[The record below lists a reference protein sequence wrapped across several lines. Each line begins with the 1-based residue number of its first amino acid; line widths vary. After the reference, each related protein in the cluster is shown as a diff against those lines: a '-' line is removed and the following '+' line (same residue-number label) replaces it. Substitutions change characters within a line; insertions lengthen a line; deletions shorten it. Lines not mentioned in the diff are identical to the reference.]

1 MPKMGGLSITALL
14 TALEDE
20 TSKVKAATVWS
31 RARAPFM
38 AVRWPPSCYP
48 QMPRKETGTGEL
60 ISPYKDTNYTGS
72 EPHPITSFALNYL
85 HHGPIC
91 KYSLTVLRGWLRARH
106 VQSIR
111 DPHGRLQ
118 RAAHLSLPQPQ
129 TWAFPQDLLS
139 LPLTMKRPAKKSP
152 KMFFIKPQCACK
164 SSRCFVNKVILQGS
178 RLEVAGSHRGRQARD
193 I

>member
-1 MPKMGGLSITALL
+1 MRLPRSRLQPFGLEQGLPSWLL
-14 TALEDE
+14 DGHLPAIL
-20 TSKVKAATVWS
+20 K
-31 RARAPFM
+31 
-38 AVRWPPSCYP
+38 C
-48 QMPRKETGTGEL
+48 QGRKLGQASSSLL
-60 ISPYKDTNYTGS
+60 IRTLIIQGQSPT
-72 EPHPITSFALNYL
+72 PITSFALNYL

-129 TWAFPQDLLS
+129 TRAFPQDLLS

-178 RLEVAGSHRGRQARD
+178 RLEVAGSHRGRQACRTG
-193 I
+193 